1 MYEVGQ
7 HVIIKQ
13 GCSLPHIDWVSG
25 FMDKYVGVE
34 AVIVYAEKTFP
45 FGDEQEVYTL
55 HKLNGDDIKC
65 WWADKWLMP
74 ADYEVDEDSLNAI
87 NDFMSDF
94 G

>member
-13 GCSLPHIDWVSG
+13 GCSLPHISWVSG
-25 FMDKYVGVE
+25 FMDKYVGIE
-34 AVIVYAEKTFP
+34 AVIASAETSP
-45 FGDEQEVYTL
+45 FDSELEIYTL
-55 HKLNGDDIKC
+55 HKLDGDDIKC
-65 WWADKWLMP
+65 WWSDKWLMP
-74 ADYEVDEDSLNAI
+74 ADYEVYEDSLNAI